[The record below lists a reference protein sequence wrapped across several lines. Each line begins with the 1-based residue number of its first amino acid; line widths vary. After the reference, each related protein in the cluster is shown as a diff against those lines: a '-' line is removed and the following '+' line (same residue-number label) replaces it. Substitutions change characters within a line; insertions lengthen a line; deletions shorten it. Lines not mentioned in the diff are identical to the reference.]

1 MAKPS
6 GARSAGLAWG
16 AIVACLAVVGVLV
29 VYLKSTPALN
39 VPEDQKRATHRRDP
53 AAEPVQPNANQIL
66 VPIAVWE
73 EGELKF
79 GRKTVDVPAGQDPK
93 RVAVQSYLN
102 QIRDVLPGVRLEGFR
117 MDGKVAQ
124 LRFSAEFDQRM
135 GSDDEATVLMGI
147 LAAMGQF
154 PDVEEVEFFAGGRQ
168 IETIGN
174 VELNAPLPVVR
185 LERWAEPSKR
195 NEAPAP

>member
-39 VPEDQKRATHRRDP
+39 VPEDQKRATHRSDEG
-53 AAEPVQPNANQIL
+53 AAPVTPKANQVL
-66 VPIAVWE
+66 VPVAVWE
-73 EGELKF
+73 EGDLRF
-79 GRKTVDVPAGQDPK
+79 ARKVVDVDPGQDPK
-93 RVAVQSYLN
+93 RVALLAYLAE
-102 QIRDVLPGVRLEGFR
+102 IRDVLPGVKLEGLR

-124 LRFSAEFDQRM
+124 IRFSAEFDQRM
-135 GSDDEATVLMGI
+135 GSDDEATVLQGI
-147 LAAMGQF
+147 LATMGQF
-154 PDVEEVEFFAGGRQ
+154 HDVEEVEFFAGGQQ

-174 VELNAPLPVVR
+174 VELNVPLPVVR
-185 LERWAEPSKR
+185 LERWTEPSKHS
-195 NEAPAP
+195 EAPVP

>member
-39 VPEDQKRATHRRDP
+39 VPEDQKRATHRSDP
-53 AAEPVQPNANQIL
+53 TAEPVAPKANQVL
-66 VPIAVWE
+66 VPIPLWE
-73 EGELKF
+73 EGDLKF
-79 GRKTVDVPAGQDPK
+79 GRAAVDVPTGQDPK
-93 RVAVQSYLN
+93 RVALQSYLDE
-102 QIRDVLPGVRLEGFR
+102 IRDVLPGVRLEGFR

-124 LRFSAEFDQRM
+124 LRFSPEFDQRM
-135 GSDDEATVLMGI
+135 GSDDEATVLLGI
-147 LAAMGQF
+147 LAVMGQF
-154 PDVEEVEFFAGGRQ
+154 PDVEEVEFFAGGQQ
-168 IETIGN
+168 IEAIGN
-174 VELNAPLPVVR
+174 VELNVPLPVVR
-185 LERWAEPSKR
+185 LERWAEPSKH